1 MDIMAR
7 QKPGRR
13 SPRGITLVEVLFAM
27 LLLTVGVF
35 GLLSVFAGSTRQL
48 GLARRQTVVASYAQR
63 RLDSLAALPCATLA
77 GNPSGTRRTF
87 ETLSDTWSVS
97 GSGSAPT
104 LRVNITTP
112 DVDTA
117 LVFTSAVPCR

>member
-1 MDIMAR
+1 MDILA
-7 QKPGRR
+7 QQNPGRR
-13 SPRGITLVEVLFAM
+13 SPRGITLVEVLLAM

-35 GLLSVFAGSTRQL
+35 GLLSIFAGGTRQL
-48 GLARRQTVVASYAQR
+48 ALARRQTVVASYAQR

-77 GNPSGTRRTF
+77 TNPSGARRTF

-104 LRVNITTP
+104 LQVNISTP